1 MASKW
6 LSPEVGGG
14 LACAGCAVGRLCA
27 HRPGPQPLS
36 FSGAAFPTF
45 SISFLGPLHQL
56 DRSSQRH
63 SSCPHTYPQS
73 RQRLNPLSFLREG
86 TLGLF
91 AFKPTNHLTIWI
103 VFAGSFPPIRT
114 YRIPASLTVCS
125 PAVPAGRS
133 KSQPA
138 CLLPSPGLCP
148 KDTSTGEE
156 QE

>member
-6 LSPEVGGG
+6 LNLSPEVGGG
-14 LACAGCAVGRLCA
+14 LACAGCAVGRLCT

-45 SISFLGPLHQL
+45 PISFLGPLHQL

-86 TLGLF
+86 TLGLGLQ
-91 AFKPTNHLTIWI
+91 TNQPPDHLE
-103 VFAGSFPPIRT
+103 
-114 YRIPASLTVCS
+114 SLC
-125 PAVPAGRS
+125 
-133 KSQPA
+133 
-138 CLLPSPGLCP
+138 
-148 KDTSTGEE
+148 
-156 QE
+156 